1 LLDDARF
8 ARLNTAGPRYTSYPT
23 APCFSQEFDAQA
35 HARRLAEAGRAGVH
49 LPLSLYVHLPFCQEM
64 CTFCGCNV
72 VVAKD
77 RSKADRY
84 LDHVEREA
92 DLVAGLLGD
101 RRRLSQVHWGGGTP
115 TFLDV
120 AQLERLWRI
129 VSRCFAVLPEAEVAI
144 EVDPVVT
151 TRAQLELLA
160 SLGFNRLSA
169 GVQDFDPVVQQAVR
183 RVQSVEQTAA
193 VVESA
198 RALGF
203 LGVNLDM
210 IYGLPH
216 QNQQGWAKSL
226 ASVIALRPDRVAVY
240 SFAYVPDVRPHQKRL
255 PVDALPRGRA
265 KLDLFLQAR
274 AAFLNAGY
282 RPIGMDHFALPGDEL
297 SLAQQQ
303 RTLTRNFQGYTV
315 RAAPDTVALGV
326 TGISDIGGA
335 YAQNVRPL
343 PRYYAALQEGRL
355 ATERGVVLTDD
366 DVRRRALIT
375 QLMCNFWVDL
385 GEDAGRYDRELD
397 ELRGLEAEGLLRVRG
412 REIEMTEIGRL
423 FVRNVAMVFD
433 RYLREPERK
442 AAFSQTV

>member
-1 LLDDARF
+1 
-8 ARLNTAGPRYTSYPT
+8 
-23 APCFSQEFDAQA
+23 
-35 HARRLAEAGRAGVH
+35 
-49 LPLSLYVHLPFCQEM
+49 
-64 CTFCGCNV
+64 
-72 VVAKD
+72 
-77 RSKADRY
+77 
-84 LDHVEREA
+84 
-92 DLVAGLLGD
+92 
-101 RRRLSQVHWGGGTP
+101 
-115 TFLDV
+115 
-120 AQLERLWRI
+120 
-129 VSRCFAVLPEAEVAI
+129 
-144 EVDPVVT
+144 
-151 TRAQLELLA
+151 
-160 SLGFNRLSA
+160 
-169 GVQDFDPVVQQAVR
+169 VQDFDPVVQQAVR

-203 LGVNLDM
+203 SGVNLDM

-274 AAFLNAGY
+274 AAFLAAGY

-297 SLAQQQ
+297 SLAQRQ

-326 TGISDIGGA
+326 TGISDVGGA

-343 PRYYAALQEGRL
+343 PRYHEALQEGRL
-355 ATERGVVLTDD
+355 ATERGVVLSDD
-366 DVRRRALIT
+366 DIRRRALIA

-397 ELRGLEAEGLLRVRG
+397 ELRGLEAEGLLYVRG